1 LFTLMV
7 EMLERLAE
15 RLRGRVAEW
24 RGLRR
29 GAPARGTA
37 GVVEREPSGG
47 TVDSI
52 VGLGLQYGNIWEGE
66 DLVEALRR
74 RAGQTSPGH

>member
-7 EMLERLAE
+7 EGLERLAE
-15 RLRGRVAEW
+15 RLWRRVARRRW
-24 RGLRR
+24 LRR
-29 GAPARGTA
+29 GAPTRGAA
-37 GVVEREPSGG
+37 GVVGREPGGG

-52 VGLGLQYGNIWEGE
+52 VGLGLESGYMWEGE

-74 RAGQTSPGH
+74 RAGQTSPRH